1 MGSRPPSGSAPPTPT
16 PISWV
21 LPHPQA
27 SEQERRAGAWQDP
40 GTYTSLNRGRSSFP
54 CSTRWVYPEGSSS
67 ASTNQR
73 GHMPTCL
80 DIRKEVPGQPRVH
93 TAGRRALPP
102 AEPCLQPHPDFSVQ
116 KEVRGRRGG
125 SAGQGPPPQPW
136 DCAQRGGRG
145 GGAGAGLHTGGGG
158 LRAPGLPGAAC
169 GQASQ
174 PRASLLC
181 GCCSCVGSAAS
192 PRPLA
197 TASLLSG
204 SVLPFLDIS
213 CQWTRSSGDL

>member
-145 GGAGAGLHTGGGG
+145 GDRG
-158 LRAPGLPGAAC
+158 RASHRRRGPQGTWSSWSSVWPGLPAAC
-169 GQASQ
+169 FPAL
-174 PRASLLC
+174 RLLLLC
-181 GCCSCVGSAAS
+181 GLCRQPPAPGN
-192 PRPLA
+192 R
-197 TASLLSG
+197 
-204 SVLPFLDIS
+204 
-213 CQWTRSSGDL
+213 